1 MSYYEEKPFSST
13 ANSVLEWDVDSVAR
27 WVTTLGLGKYAVYF
41 QDNNITGD
49 VLVYLNQRDLGEIGI
64 HSVGHRLRIL
74 KAIYTIIKSQNLDIK
89 DHYVPPKSQTRD
101 FTANLNQILKSFETR
116 DERMSLDEQEIRKL
130 GESFSKLREDL
141 LPIYRIVKESKPLP
155 TPDHYT
161 RSTTP
166 PVPSPTYTASQV
178 IRKVSSKRTLHS
190 QPQQS
195 QPPQQVQQQQQQQ
208 QPHSPKRNSQDW
220 LDNSFYNVSSSNV
233 SIMSK
238 DSAATISA
246 SNLSSRSMPTLTG
259 QSQRGVSTNSSRA
272 PSSSAASIINSSIP
286 TNASSVSF
294 NVSVGGSMHSDPI
307 KDFNISPDVPCYK
320 ILPQIA
326 RRHKVRGDWRGVGL
340 VVCYDDQERMIGL
353 EEKPLAI
360 YKELQREGKNPIF
373 MIREDNGLKTDSG
386 FVVNGTPGGLL

>member
-1 MSYYEEKPFSST
+1 MSYYEEKSFSST
-13 ANSVLEWDVDSVAR
+13 VKNVLEWDVDNV
-27 WVTTLGLGKYAVYF
+27 
-41 QDNNITGD
+41 
-49 VLVYLNQRDLGEIGI
+49 
-64 HSVGHRLRIL
+64 
-74 KAIYTIIKSQNLDIK
+74 NLDIK

-116 DERMSLDEQEIRKL
+116 DERMSLDEHEIRKL
-130 GESFSKLREDL
+130 GDSFSKLREDL

-166 PVPSPTYTASQV
+166 PVPSPTYATSQV
-178 IRKVSSKRTLHS
+178 IRKVSSKKTLHAQQQQ
-190 QPQQS
+190 QPP
-195 QPPQQVQQQQQQQ
+195 PPQQVQE

-220 LDNSFYNVSSSNV
+220 LDSSFYNVSSSNV

-238 DSAATISA
+238 DSATTIST
-246 SNLSSRSMPTLTG
+246 SNMSSRSTPTLTG
-259 QSQRGVSTNSSRA
+259 QSQRGVVGNSSRA
-272 PSSSAASIINSSIP
+272 PSSSAAPINNSSSSIP
-286 TNASSVSF
+286 TNASSVSL
-294 NVSVGGSMHSDPI
+294 NVSVAGSKHSDPI

-326 RRHKVRGDWRGVGL
+326 RRHKVRGDWRGAGL

-353 EEKPLAI
+353 EEKPLVI

-373 MIREDNGLKTDSG
+373 MIREDNGQKTDSG

>member
-1 MSYYEEKPFSST
+1 
-13 ANSVLEWDVDSVAR
+13 
-27 WVTTLGLGKYAVYF
+27 
-41 QDNNITGD
+41 
-49 VLVYLNQRDLGEIGI
+49 
-64 HSVGHRLRIL
+64 
-74 KAIYTIIKSQNLDIK
+74 
-89 DHYVPPKSQTRD
+89 
-101 FTANLNQILKSFETR
+101 
-116 DERMSLDEQEIRKL
+116 MSLDENEIRKL
-130 GESFSKLREDL
+130 GDSFSKLREDL

-155 TPDHYT
+155 TPDHYS

-166 PVPSPTYTASQV
+166 PAPSPTYATSQV
-178 IRKVSSKRTLHS
+178 IRKVSSKKTLHA
-190 QPQQS
+190 QQ
-195 QPPQQVQQQQQQQ
+195 QPPPTQQVQQ

-220 LDNSFYNVSSSNV
+220 LDNSFYNLSSSNV

-238 DSAATISA
+238 DSAATLST
-246 SNLSSRSMPTLTG
+246 SNMSSRSTSTLTG
-259 QSQRGVSTNSSRA
+259 QSQRGVVGNSSRV
-272 PSSSAASIINSSIP
+272 PSSSAASINNSSSSIP
-286 TNASSVSF
+286 TNASSVSL
-294 NVSVGGSMHSDPI
+294 NVSVAGSMHSDPI

-326 RRHKVRGDWRGVGL
+326 RRHKVRGDWRSVGL